1 MKKELDQQLCK
12 KYPLLFKNRNAS
24 MMETLMCWGFEHGD
38 GWYNI
43 INALC
48 DNMQSHIDWS
58 HKQHAWDLKWNQEHP
73 DEQRPVRE
81 PVAQVVVIQVK
92 EKFGS
97 LRFYYQGGDD
107 TISGMVRMAES
118 MSAVMCEEC
127 GAPAETRGPG
137 WIRTLCEVH
146 EHEYQE
152 RIGG

>member
-1 MKKELDQQLCK
+1 MKKELDQQLCE

-58 HKQHAWDLKWNQEHP
+58 HKQNAWDLKWNLEHP

-97 LRFYYQGGDD
+97 LRFYYEGGDD

>member
-73 DEQRPVRE
+73 HEQRPVRE

-97 LRFYYQGGDD
+97 LRFYYSGGDD

-118 MSAVMCEEC
+118 MSAVMCEQC

>member
-48 DNMQSHIDWS
+48 NNMQSHIDWS
-58 HKQHAWDLKWNQEHP
+58 HKQNAWDLKWNQEHP
-73 DEQRPVRE
+73 DEQRPIRE

-97 LRFYYQGGDD
+97 LRFYYMTQTGVYPPRFVLFCNDPKKVHFSIRRRLENDLRERFGL
-107 TISGMVRMAES
+107 
-118 MSAVMCEEC
+118 
-127 GAPAETRGPG
+127 GAAP
-137 WIRTLCEVH
+137 IRLSFRARRE
-146 EHEYQE
+146 
-152 RIGG
+152 

>member
-48 DNMQSHIDWS
+48 NNMQSHIDWS
-58 HKQHAWDLKWNQEHP
+58 HKQNAWDLKWNQEHP